1 MILKLSDSCI
11 RYIQCWRL
19 VSSGELEEVPS
30 FYQMID
36 LRKRLS
42 VVERHNDRCLGSG
55 VDLLSP
61 EDLVDP
67 WNRAHQAYDYR
78 KTRQPSCMTTMVNGM
93 PAVLSVNEGYMSN
106 WRLLRGKV
114 IDVSV
119 VMVKRHS
126 NDPK

>member
-1 MILKLSDSCI
+1 
-11 RYIQCWRL
+11 
-19 VSSGELEEVPS
+19 
-30 FYQMID
+30 MID
-36 LRKRLS
+36 PYKRLS
-42 VVERHNDRCLGSG
+42 VVEIYNDRYLESR

-93 PAVLSVNEGYMSN
+93 PAVLSVNKGYMSN
-106 WRLLRGKV
+106 WRLLRRKV
-114 IDVSV
+114 MDVSI